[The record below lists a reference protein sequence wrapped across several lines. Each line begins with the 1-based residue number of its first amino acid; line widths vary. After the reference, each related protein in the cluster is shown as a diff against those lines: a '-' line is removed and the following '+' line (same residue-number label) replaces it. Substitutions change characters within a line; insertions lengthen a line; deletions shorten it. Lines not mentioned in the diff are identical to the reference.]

1 MTSLTVEFYFA
12 NSEFHCYVHAA
23 IMCINSQGLRYLIL
37 NTQRIQP
44 VSRLP
49 KRPLKGYNVL

>member
-23 IMCINSQGLRYLIL
+23 IMCINGQGLRYLIL
-37 NTQRIQP
+37 NVFPTTERDYTP
-44 VSRLP
+44 CTMDC
-49 KRPLKGYNVL
+49 